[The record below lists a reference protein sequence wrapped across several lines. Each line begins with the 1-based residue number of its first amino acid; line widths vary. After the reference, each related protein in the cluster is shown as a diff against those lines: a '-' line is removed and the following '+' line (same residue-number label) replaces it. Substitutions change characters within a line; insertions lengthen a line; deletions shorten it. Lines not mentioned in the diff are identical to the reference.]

1 MAGPSSMITTRR
13 SPPPNNRRSPKDN
26 HMELNSILRIRPLRG
41 KEKEDH
47 VVLEKANAKTN
58 PNMAVLHPIMHL
70 TSPDAKGPTL
80 DFIEHGKEREYHFDK
95 ILDISASQESVFY
108 AIGLN
113 MVNTAME
120 PLKKTTVSAKSQ
132 VLVAMG
138 MPHAGKSYTTFG
150 GKARFSRNGD
160 DGLVPRMLDSLY
172 SQSKHHIAGNKVF
185 GISIKLIHIYKDQ
198 VTDLLVEPQK
208 PLPSNNKTRASTV
221 RAMVASF
228 ETNKTT
234 NDQTQVRIDQDGVTG
249 DFVVHTSSKICRD
262 AVEARELIATG
273 MSRSQGS
280 KLANLVKTSSK
291 GHVVIT
297 LQPVLTVR
305 HEVERYGGIIT
316 IVDMAGEDKNK
327 VSQRSSS
334 NNAMR
339 DAIGPT
345 SSSGAVLHCLSSM
358 QHNQNIKAGKAPAID
373 FRCGDDDSLDG
384 SDISNVSETKSG
396 TNKSPMTVKAVPF
409 RQSLLTMV
417 LQPLF
422 AHKGTTL
429 VTLLMAAYPGHR
441 DYADKRSLL
450 NDLENLQGV
459 EVAKRTIQLVDT
471 GLVGGGRVYRAATPI
486 KESESGSDDD
496 LVLSD
501 DDKESD
507 ISAGDISFEPLPPP
521 VVPSAQAVAPR
532 AHTPVFNNIND
543 LPGVTIPGTVR
554 PSAPVVVAVFA
565 PSALEQSPVASAPS
579 APLFDSP
586 VVPKSSSVYMPSPP
600 MNPNYRPASPMR
612 ATVSADPVIR
622 PPVEN
627 FESHY
632 VGISNSPPHR
642 NWMTKSPLKTITSAV
657 NSTKKKGMK
666 AFEKME
672 KMVPE
677 RMSNFVVAKRLS
689 HEFEPDV
696 PQSAM
701 MKRIKEL
708 EDQNA
713 RFLEHNSRL
722 GQKCDEL
729 QEANN
734 RLVRSLKQADKYGRR
749 AGWTEQDEVE
759 WEKSRRKQLDAQQLI
774 RSPLRE
780 HLKNVQT
787 TYEINNRWTDAG
799 KPHFSLDYPKQWRR
813 ARELD
818 ERDRSAPQ
826 TQPEPIPS
834 SFVPSRL
841 RMQPSQIGEKR
852 KSSECERTSMYV
864 KSVGR

>member
-1 MAGPSSMITTRR
+1 
-13 SPPPNNRRSPKDN
+13 
-26 HMELNSILRIRPLRG
+26 MELNSILRIRPLRG

-58 PNMAVLHPIMHL
+58 PNMAVLHPLLHL
-70 TSPDAKGPTL
+70 TSPDAKGPSL
-80 DFIEHGKEREYHFDK
+80 DFIEHGQETDYHFDK
-95 ILDISASQESVFY
+95 ILDISATQESVFY

-120 PLKKTTVSAKSQ
+120 PLKKTAISAKNQ
-132 VLVAMG
+132 LLVAMG

-150 GKARFSRNGD
+150 GKARVSRNAD

-185 GISIKLIHIYKDQ
+185 GISIQLIHIYKEQ
-198 VTDLLVEPQK
+198 ATDLLVEPQK
-208 PLPSNNKTRASTV
+208 STPSKKTRANTV

-228 ETNKTT
+228 ETTKTT
-234 NDQTQVRIDQDGVTG
+234 NGQTQVRIDQDGITG

-262 AVEARELIATG
+262 AAEAREVIATG
-273 MSRSQGS
+273 ISRSQGS
-280 KLANLVKTSSK
+280 KLVNLVKASSK

-305 HEVERYGGIIT
+305 HEVEKYGGIIT

-345 SSSGAVLHCLSSM
+345 SSSGAVLHCLRGM
-358 QHNQNIKAGKAPAID
+358 QHNQNVKAGKAPAID
-373 FRCGDDDSLDG
+373 FRCGDDDSMDG

-396 TNKSPMTVKAVPF
+396 TNKSSMTIKAVPF
-409 RQSLLTMV
+409 RQSPLTMV

-450 NDLENLQGV
+450 NDLEILQGA
-459 EVAKRTIQLVDT
+459 EVAKRTIQIADT
-471 GLVGGGRVYRAATPI
+471 GLVEGGGRVYRAATPV
-486 KESESGSDDD
+486 KESESDSDDD

-501 DDKESD
+501 EDQESD
-507 ISAGDISFEPLPPP
+507 ISAGEISFEPLPPP
-521 VVPSAQAVAPR
+521 VAPSSQAVAPR
-532 AHTPVFNNIND
+532 AHTPVFNGIND

-554 PSAPVVVAVFA
+554 SSTPVVVAVFA
-565 PSALEQSPVASAPS
+565 PSAPEQSPVASAPS
-579 APLFDSP
+579 APLFRSP
-586 VVPKSSSVYMPSPP
+586 DVPKSSSVYMPSPP
-600 MNPNYRPASPMR
+600 MNPNYRPASPVR
-612 ATVSADPVIR
+612 ATVSATPVIR
-622 PPVEN
+622 PPAEKFEN
-627 FESHY
+627 QDA
-632 VGISNSPPHR
+632 NSPPHR
-642 NWMTKSPLKTITSAV
+642 NWMTASPLKTITSAV

-666 AFEKME
+666 ALEKME

-677 RMSNFVVAKRLS
+677 RMTNLVVTNRMS

-696 PQSAM
+696 SQSAM

-713 RFLEHNSRL
+713 RLLDHNSKL

-734 RLVRSLKQADKYGRR
+734 RLVKSLKQADKHGRR
-749 AGWTEQDEVE
+749 AGWTEQEEVE
-759 WEKSRRKQLDAQQLI
+759 WQKSRRKQLNAQQLI
-774 RSPLRE
+774 RSPLRQ

-818 ERDRSAPQ
+818 ERDRTEAPS
-826 TQPEPIPS
+826 QPEPMPPS
-834 SFVPSRL
+834 FAPSRL
-841 RMQPSQIGEKR
+841 SMQPSQIGDKR
-852 KSSECERTSMYV
+852 KSSERERTSKYV
-864 KSVGR
+864 KPVFR